1 MTPVEPT
8 IYLLVLDLAA
18 TLAGALTGGIIATQ
32 KRVDV
37 VGVGVLCFVGGVGGG
52 VMRDLI
58 LGDLPPVAFRDY
70 RYALVGLVAALAVV
84 FAPKAVARATPMMR
98 SLDAVGVGLFTA
110 VGCMKAEQAGSPVIT
125 VIFVGV
131 IAATGGGLLRDLL
144 TAQIPTVLRTEVLA
158 TAALIGSVAFAV
170 LSLQFSNGVSGLAA
184 GVVAGT
190 IRGLALWRGWSA
202 PVPRKVNP
210 L

>member
-70 RYALVGLVAALAVV
+70 RYALVGLIAALAVV
-84 FAPKAVARATPMMR
+84 FAPKAVAKATPLMQG
-98 SLDAVGVGLFTA
+98 LDAVGVGLFTA

-158 TAALIGSVAFAV
+158 SAALVGSVAFV
-170 LSLQFSNGVSGLAA
+170 LLSLQFSNGISGIVGGSVAA
-184 GVVAGT
+184 I
-190 IRGLALWRGWSA
+190 IRALALWRGWSA
-202 PVPRKVNP
+202 PVPRRVT